1 MWRAADDLAGWP
13 AARVE
18 EGPQPAE
25 ASQGK
30 VGREELGRENEI
42 QGFAAI
48 GTLAGAIVEK
58 LRDRAARTAPRHRP
72 DAPEA
77 GVAAESLR
85 RPYLE

>member
-30 VGREELGRENEI
+30 VGREELGQGNEI

-48 GTLAGAIVEK
+48 GTLAGAIVER
-58 LRDRAARTAPRHRP
+58 LRDRAARNAPRGAARAP
-72 DAPEA
+72 AGVEVAPEA
-77 GVAAESLR
+77 GR
-85 RPYLE
+85 RLE